1 MKTTDESKIYRK
13 QMIELAIESKQSVT
27 IPANI
32 IENETS
38 DSVLGKIVRVM
49 YESKRD
55 EADARI
61 QYLENQK

>member
-1 MKTTDESKIYRK
+1 MKAKSEAMIYRK
-13 QMIELAIESKQSVT
+13 QMIKLAIESKKSIT

-38 DSVLGKIVRVM
+38 DTVLGKIVRVM

-55 EADARI
+55 DADAWI
-61 QYLENQK
+61 EYLQNQK

>member
-1 MKTTDESKIYRK
+1 MKAKSEAMIYRN
-13 QMIELAIESKQSVT
+13 QMIELAIESKKSVT

-38 DSVLGKIVRVM
+38 DVVLGKIVRVM

-61 QYLENQK
+61 EYLQNQK

>member
-1 MKTTDESKIYRK
+1 MKAKSEAMIYRN
-13 QMIELAIESKQSVT
+13 QMIELAIESKKSIT

-38 DSVLGKIVRVM
+38 DVVLGKIVRVM

-55 EADARI
+55 ETDARI
-61 QYLENQK
+61 EYLQNQK

>member
-1 MKTTDESKIYRK
+1 MKATDESKIYRK
-13 QMIELAIESKQSVT
+13 QMIELAIESKKSIT

-38 DSVLGKIVRVM
+38 DTVLGKIVRVM

>member
-1 MKTTDESKIYRK
+1 MKATDESKIYRK

>member
-13 QMIELAIESKQSVT
+13 QMIELAIESKKSIT

>member
-1 MKTTDESKIYRK
+1 MKATDESKIYRK
-13 QMIELAIESKQSVT
+13 QMIELAIESKKSIT

>member
-1 MKTTDESKIYRK
+1 MKAKSEAMIYRK
-13 QMIELAIESKQSVT
+13 QMIELAIESKKSIT

-38 DSVLGKIVRVM
+38 DTVLGKIVRVM

-55 EADARI
+55 DADAWI
-61 QYLENQK
+61 EYLQNQK

>member
-1 MKTTDESKIYRK
+1 MKTNDDSKIYRK
-13 QMIELAIESKQSVT
+13 QMIELAIESKKSIT

-38 DSVLGKIVRVM
+38 DTVLGKIVRVM

-61 QYLENQK
+61 EYLENQK